1 MAKLSGDVASSPTGP
16 DGSTAARRAARPK
29 ADVSGPDFAPGE
41 KAEASW
47 ECQCGAGAL
56 DGIIE
61 QVIRSARSE
70 DLPRLRDLERAAG
83 AIFRDLGMDAIAD
96 DEPLSI
102 GALAAFQSA
111 GRAWV
116 FVDDLDR
123 PVAYLL
129 VEAID
134 TAAHIEQVSVHPE
147 SARRGL
153 GGMLIEAAAGWAKQ
167 RGLEA
172 LTLTTYRDVPW
183 NRPYYERLG
192 FRIVGEGEMTAG
204 LRALRAREISRG
216 LDRWPRVAM
225 RRPVDAENHECR
237 STRSRSV
244 TARIGRSR

>member
-1 MAKLSGDVASSPTGP
+1 MGRGRSSRTRWPVG
-16 DGSTAARRAARPK
+16 
-29 ADVSGPDFAPGE
+29 VSVRV
-41 KAEASW
+41 W
-47 ECQCGAGAL
+47 RL

-70 DLPRLRDLERAAG
+70 DLPRLRVLERAAG
-83 AIFRDLGMDAIAD
+83 AMFRDLGMDAIAD

-102 GALAAFQSA
+102 GVLAAFQSA

-134 TAAHIEQVSVHPE
+134 AAAHIEQVSVHPE
-147 SARRGL
+147 SARRGV

-183 NRPYYERLG
+183 NRSYYERLG

-204 LRALRAREISRG
+204 LRALRAREVARA

-225 RRPVDAENHECR
+225 RRPVDA
-237 STRSRSV
+237 
-244 TARIGRSR
+244 

>member
-1 MAKLSGDVASSPTGP
+1 VGVPV
-16 DGSTAARRAARPK
+16 RRWR
-29 ADVSGPDFAPGE
+29 
-41 KAEASW
+41 
-47 ECQCGAGAL
+47 L

-70 DLPRLRDLERAAG
+70 DLPTLRDLERAAG
-83 AIFRDLGMDAIAD
+83 AMFRELEMDAIAD

-102 GALAAFQSA
+102 GVLAAFQSA

-129 VEAID
+129 VEAIYA
-134 TAAHIEQVSVHPE
+134 AAHIEQVSVHPE

-192 FRIVGEGEMTAG
+192 FRIVAEGQMTAG
-204 LRALRAREISRG
+204 LRALRAREVARG

-225 RRPVDAENHECR
+225 RRPVDA
-237 STRSRSV
+237 
-244 TARIGRSR
+244 

>member
-1 MAKLSGDVASSPTGP
+1 MGVSV
-16 DGSTAARRAARPK
+16 RRWR
-29 ADVSGPDFAPGE
+29 
-41 KAEASW
+41 
-47 ECQCGAGAL
+47 L

-61 QVIRSARSE
+61 QVIRIARSG

-83 AIFRDLGMDAIAD
+83 AMFRDLVMDAIAD
-96 DEPLSI
+96 DELLSI
-102 GALAAFQSA
+102 WVLAAFQSA

-134 TAAHIEQVSVHPE
+134 AGAHIEQGSVHSE

-172 LTLTTYRDVPW
+172 LLSRPW
-183 NRPYYERLG
+183 HP
-192 FRIVGEGEMTAG
+192 
-204 LRALRAREISRG
+204 RAT
-216 LDRWPRVAM
+216 W
-225 RRPVDAENHECR
+225 
-237 STRSRSV
+237 RSRAM
-244 TARIGRSR
+244 TH